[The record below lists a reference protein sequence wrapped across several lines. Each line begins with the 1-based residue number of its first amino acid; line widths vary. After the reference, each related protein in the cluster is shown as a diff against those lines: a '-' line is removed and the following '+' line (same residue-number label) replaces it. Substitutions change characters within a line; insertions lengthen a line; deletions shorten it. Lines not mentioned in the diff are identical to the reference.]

1 VSLEAPCAEAVAFD
15 TICDEHESAQ
25 VDHLEEAEC
34 AVLDDK
40 DVRSIEIPCQIKNW
54 FGPLAQC
61 LNLQDLRLP
70 GTLRST
76 CHMKPASSQCVW
88 STKLQSSNKFHGD
101 NLWIEKS

>member
-40 DVRSIEIPCQIKNW
+40 DVRSIEIPCQIK
-54 FGPLAQC
+54 PSLV
-61 LNLQDLRLP
+61 R
-70 GTLRST
+70 TSRSVF
-76 CHMKPASSQCVW
+76 KSPRSQTSGHSEIDMSYETSEFAVRMVNEA
-88 STKLQSSNKFHGD
+88 TEF
-101 NLWIEKS
+101 